1 MLERRLVK
9 KLFTLVLL
17 SCLSAFSAVT
27 GFAQERIYWEN
38 PRYLD
43 LGNPRFP
50 QFASSFEGL
59 TVLSHHYEFSEGQ
72 QGNAYISISTSS
84 DGIQWQDF
92 RNILGPF
99 PFTGAE
105 TPISSLLVRPDGEI
119 LVAVAEGQNAVGI
132 YRFSGSSG
140 RAVRIGTV
148 ETPLRAVVAP
158 RLYATADGGLMLFV
172 SRDASAVNTGGGYL
186 GIFFS
191 TSSDGRSWSSFEPL
205 VRDNTN
211 LRETYLPALAS
222 LNGRD
227 YVVFQA
233 FKMGGSGG
241 NPPSTY
247 QLYLTTTADRG
258 QSWSSPVLLT
268 SFNETHS
275 LGSEPGWEYYD
286 NQRPSLYS
294 NSAGN
299 RLFLSWER
307 RSGRSRVRNIYLSE
321 LGAGG
326 NVLTVSRLNSNRDSI
341 SPRFVQAGD
350 RFFVS
355 WYEGGEQAMQ
365 VRLAEGRTLPGA
377 GLDWYYDSTTGY
389 DYLTV
394 DTLQNSSAFAVPAV
408 FEDRLYLVWE
418 SDTYRND
425 EINSSRLIVRG
436 PDISVPVPSLRGG
449 NFTAGQPASL
459 DTFRVAWTEPRDPSG
474 IAGYSY
480 MFSRLPGY
488 TPEKEVKHFR
498 DESLAT
504 SRELTVDGNWYFI
517 IIAQDYAGNWSRPGI
532 LPIIRDT
539 TPPSPPQ
546 FLPPDPD
553 DRGFLLSNTMTLSW
567 LAPPEED
574 TSGYSYTFTLLSS
587 SGRDIGYE
595 GTRVPSP
602 PERIITRSPEASFYN
617 RDNGTW
623 MISAAALDG
632 VGNMSAPT
640 PFIFRLNKY
649 IPVTIIDRVRAER
662 DEVGSTLL
670 TIQGRGYVDGGL
682 ISAVILD
689 QDGREP
695 YDYRFPAGQG
705 FFNIAGDR
713 LIDNFKVEDIEE
725 GNYRIGIEHPRRG
738 LKWASSQIY
747 FEPSGVVKFGDF
759 TYRPPSKFRLSTEN
773 RLSISVN
780 SLVTIMLLAGL
791 ALALGITVFKIRG
804 VIIEGAVIRRDIAAI
819 VAGGRVSSADFKS
832 RMKDMRKRGLG
843 LRIKFVLLI
852 TLLILI
858 VVMMV
863 AVSLGYYMI
872 ESRQKTLAEG
882 LSSRAALLLESLA
895 VGAQEPIDS
904 NDQETILSLV
914 SQVEAMSDATGVTIT
929 GRSAANPDGELHALW
944 AASNPDELIDS
955 LRGEIR
961 IDYRAKNSAEDAP
974 RTFALINADE
984 LSSYRDRFDVL
995 VTPFYGRSIYQDEL
1009 SPAESDLAERVDTML
1024 SDEMGAI
1031 ETDIRDMQQ
1040 EQLILESL
1048 NRNIP
1053 VTAAQRE
1060 FIRSRFPDFNN
1071 AEERSRRLQQ
1081 LNEDVVRF
1089 NRSRRALIR
1098 EAGNVVVSSPV
1109 FDVETFRPRVEEY
1122 TFYRPIVGFRQQTGD
1137 GEGSGYFY
1145 RGTVRLRVTTE
1156 EIVQQILDSRRTLIT
1171 ITAVVAL
1178 IAAVIGIIGALI
1190 LATIIIVPIRRL
1202 IRGVEVI
1209 RDTADKAALK
1219 GHEVETRTRDELYGL
1234 AQTIN
1239 EMTHGLVE
1247 AAESAKELTLGKEI
1261 QKKFLPLEEFRE
1273 RKLPT
1278 ATFSNQRL
1286 DLYGYYEGA
1295 DELSGDYFDHIDL
1308 QNGYRAIIKCDVS
1321 GHGVTAALIMV
1332 EVATIFTSYFN
1343 RLIGKKPNLNLSSL
1357 VGNINQL
1364 LVDREFKGRF
1374 AAFIIILM
1382 EEATGKLFIC
1392 NAGDSL
1398 LNIFERNEGR
1408 VHEIQL
1414 SQKNP
1419 AAGSMDPAIFGPITY
1434 EQDSLT
1440 LATGDTLLLYT
1451 DGVEE
1456 SRHVLRDS
1464 DYNVVEY
1471 QNLPGEIRKKD
1482 EEEFVRNGY
1491 KEVKVDE
1498 TFEEFDPKRIREILE
1513 TAYQR
1518 KKYILKR
1525 RVDTV
1530 ILEPLE
1536 FDFSEFS
1543 GSPED
1548 MVTVLIA
1555 VEKVFRLFPDPKA
1568 TERDRVQVD
1577 KKIDVFLQKHFKG
1590 YYSYFRNRVE
1600 DKEYPEYV
1608 WFTHLKEDR
1617 QEDDLTMLAIQR
1629 K

>member
-1 MLERRLVK
+1 MLEKRMVK
-9 KLFTLVLL
+9 KLITLLLL
-17 SCLSAFSAVT
+17 SLLSVFSAT
-27 GFAQERIYWEN
+27 GVYAQERIYWET
-38 PRYLD
+38 PRNLD
-43 LGNPRFP
+43 LANPRFP
-50 QFASSFEGL
+50 QFGSSAEGL
-59 TVLSHHYEFSEGQ
+59 TVLSHRYEFSGEQ
-72 QGNAYISISTSS
+72 RGNAYISISFSS
-84 DGIQWQDF
+84 DGIEWENF
-92 RNILGPF
+92 RDVLGPF

-105 TPISSLLVRPDGEI
+105 TPISSLLVQPDGSVLI
-119 LVAVAEGQNAVGI
+119 AVAEGQNTVGI
-132 YRFSGSSG
+132 YRFSASAG
-140 RAVRIGTV
+140 RAFRIGSAA
-148 ETPLRAVVAP
+148 TPLQAVVAP
-158 RLYATADGGLMLFV
+158 RLYAAADGGLMLFV
-172 SRDASAVNTGGGYL
+172 SRDAGAVNNGGGYL
-186 GIFFS
+186 GIFY
-191 TSSDGRSWSSFEPL
+191 SSSLDGRSWSSFEPL

-211 LRETYLPALAS
+211 LRETYLPTLAS
-222 LNGRD
+222 FNGTD

-247 QLYLTTTADRG
+247 QLYLTSTSDRG
-258 QSWSSPVLLT
+258 ESWTTPLLLT
-268 SFNETHS
+268 SFNETYG
-275 LGSEPGWEYYD
+275 LGNEPGWEYYD

-294 NSAGN
+294 TGS
-299 RLFLSWER
+299 RLFLTWER

-321 LGAGG
+321 LGTGG
-326 NVLTVSRLNSNRDSI
+326 NILNVSRLNSNRDSI
-341 SPRFVQAGD
+341 SPRFVQADG

-377 GLDWYYDSTTGY
+377 GLDWYYDSTSGY

-394 DTLQNSSAFAVPAV
+394 DTLQNSSAFAVPSV
-408 FEDRLYLVWE
+408 FDNRVYLVWE
-418 SDTYRND
+418 SDAYRND
-425 EINSSRLIVRG
+425 EISSSRLVVRG

-459 DTFRVAWTEPRDPSG
+459 DNFRVAWTEPRDPSG

-517 IIAQDYAGNWSRPGI
+517 IIAQDYAGNWSKPGV
-532 LPIIRDT
+532 LPIVRDT

-546 FLPPDPD
+546 FPEFELDE
-553 DRGFLLSNTMTLSW
+553 RGYMLSNTMTLNW

-587 SGRDIGYE
+587 SGREVAYE

-602 PERIITRSPEASFYN
+602 PERIITRSPEVSFYN

-623 MISAAALDG
+623 MISASALDG

-649 IPVTIIDRVRAER
+649 IPVTIIDRVRADR
-662 DEVGSTLL
+662 DEVGSTQL
-670 TIQGRGYVDGGL
+670 TIQGRGYLDGGL
-682 ISAVILD
+682 ISAVVLD
-689 QDGREP
+689 MDGREP
-695 YDYRFPAGQG
+695 YDYRFPAGEG
-705 FFNIAGDR
+705 FFDIDSDR
-713 LIDNFKVEDIEE
+713 LISNFTVQDIEE
-725 GNYRIGIEHPRRG
+725 GNYRLGIEHPRRG
-738 LKWASSQIY
+738 LKWAPSEIY

-759 TYRPPSKFRLSTEN
+759 TYRPPSKFRIFTEN
-773 RLSISVN
+773 RLSISIN

-791 ALALGITVFKIRG
+791 ALALLVTVVKIRG
-804 VIIEGAVIRRDIAAI
+804 VIAEGAVIRRDIAAI
-819 VAGGRVSSADFKS
+819 VAGRSISSTDFKS

-843 LRIKFVLLI
+843 LRLKFVLLI

-882 LSSRAALLLESLA
+882 LSSRAALLLESLS

-929 GRSAANPDGELHALW
+929 GRSAADPNGEKHALW
-944 AASNPDELIDS
+944 AASDPAGLLDS
-955 LRGEIR
+955 LTGEIR
-961 IDYRAKNSAEDAP
+961 IDYRAKNAAEDAP

-995 VTPFYGRSIYQDEL
+995 VTPFYGRSVYKDDLTGAETEL
-1009 SPAESDLAERVDTML
+1009 AESVDTML
-1024 SDEMGAI
+1024 SEEMGAI
-1031 ETDIRDMQQ
+1031 ESDIRDMQQ

-1053 VTAAQRE
+1053 INASQRE
-1060 FIRSRFPDFNN
+1060 FISSRFPDFNN
-1071 AEERSRRLQQ
+1071 DEERSRRLQQ

-1098 EAGNVVVSSPV
+1098 EAGNVVASSPV

-1122 TFYRPIVGFRQQTGD
+1122 TFYRPIVGFRQQTD
-1137 GEGSGYFY
+1137 ENEAGYFY
-1145 RGTVRLRVTTE
+1145 RGTVRLKVTTE
-1156 EIVQQILDSRRTLIT
+1156 EIVQQILASRRTLIT
-1171 ITAVVAL
+1171 ITAIVAL
-1178 IAAVIGIIGALI
+1178 IAAAIGVVGALI

-1202 IRGVEVI
+1202 IQGVEVI
-1209 RDTADKAALK
+1209 RDTEDKAALK
-1219 GHEVETRTRDELYGL
+1219 GHEVETKTRDELYGL

-1261 QKKFLPLEEFRE
+1261 QKKFLPLEEYGE

-1278 ATFSNQRL
+1278 AAFSNQRL

-1382 EEATGKLFIC
+1382 EEATGKLYIC

-1398 LNIFERNEGR
+1398 LNIFERKEGK

-1440 LATGDTLLLYT
+1440 LTSGDTLLLYT

-1464 DYNVVEY
+1464 NFNVVEY
-1471 QNLPGEIRKKD
+1471 KNLPEDIRSRD
-1482 EEEFVRNGY
+1482 EEEFVSKGY

-1530 ILEPLE
+1530 ISEPLE

-1555 VEKVFRLFPDPKA
+1555 VEKVFRLFPDPNA
-1568 TERDRVQVD
+1568 TERDRIQVD
-1577 KKIDVFLQKHFKG
+1577 KKIDIFLQKHFKA
-1590 YYSYFRNRVE
+1590 YYSFFRNRIE
-1600 DKEYPEYV
+1600 DDEYPEYV
-1608 WFTHLKEDR
+1608 WFTHLKEDK